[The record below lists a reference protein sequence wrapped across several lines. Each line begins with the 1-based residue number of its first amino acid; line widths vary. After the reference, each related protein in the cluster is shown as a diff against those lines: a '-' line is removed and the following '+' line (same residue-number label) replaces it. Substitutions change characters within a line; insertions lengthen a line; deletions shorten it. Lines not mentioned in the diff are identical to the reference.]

1 MNGLYKSLRFACIA
15 VLVAGCSGYQEM
27 TPEVQGGADGQVP
40 VALGG
45 HIDQEYVTRAGQ
57 DGFADGDKIG
67 TYIVD
72 YVDGA
77 PGELL
82 LEGNR
87 ADNLYYTYN
96 EAGNRWV
103 PSYDVYYKD
112 AKTPVDIYGYYPS
125 AKPESIEAYAFEVQK
140 DQRAEAANG
149 KLSGYEQSDFLWAKA
164 ENKTS
169 ADKIVWLSFTHRLAG
184 VRVSLSEGTGFD
196 EGEWASLEKDV
207 LVQSTVRTATIDL
220 ATGVATPAG
229 EVPSTGIV
237 PVIEGTD
244 FRAVV
249 IPQTVPAGSKLITAT
264 VGGYAYDLVKD
275 EAMVYVP
282 GKQHN
287 FTLTVNKRA
296 AGSYEFTLS
305 GESITVWENDR
316 TSHDGIAREY
326 VVVNVETP
334 GTLDAC
340 IAAKGLQISKVKNL
354 KVTGTINSR
363 DFGVMRY
370 MMSSLSSLNLK
381 EVRIVKC
388 EEGSLSGNPD
398 TWYASNEDDE
408 IPKRA
413 FLSKESLVSL
423 ILPDRLKKISGEMG
437 GERGAFCGCSN
448 LTGSLIIPEGV
459 EELGCGAFA
468 DCRNLNGNLSLP
480 STLKIIGVA
489 DYDSGRPDNGAF
501 FNCGFT
507 CELKLPEG
515 LEVIGCST
523 FNACR
528 ALYGELRFPEG
539 LKDIG
544 ARAFSYCPNLTGS
557 IAIPQNVNIIRSEC
571 FSHSGFNGT
580 LALHDGITNIG
591 GAAFGYTPLKGE
603 LHLPKNLE
611 VISSEAF
618 NGCDFSGTLVL
629 PKTVRQIGDK
639 AFAYNWR
646 LMGVL
651 DIPEGVLSIGA
662 GAFAKCWSL
671 EGVIFPESL
680 ESIKYEPSWNEDGG
694 AFQDCFGIGRIVCKG
709 TIPAYVQ
716 DGSFNGVPKD
726 NFTLEVPEGHEAQYQ
741 AATGWREFKRIAAY
755 RNLVIRPMVATAINT
770 SVTRD
775 LVLTADDSWSVVSQP
790 DWVTLDKTSGK
801 GKAEIQLT
809 FAQKPQDGTT
819 RTGEVVFKLDGEDYE
834 TRLAVSQYDYE
845 YAEDEVI
852 TLQTASKGNGV
863 NIVILG
869 DGFNAKDISE
879 GKLMKAMEEVYG
891 HFFSIQPYKF
901 YKDYF
906 NVYTAVPVSPE
917 SGIGTVNT
925 IVKTR
930 FNTATNGGVTRNGED
945 DYYEVMQYACKAP
958 TVSNGNINQTLIIMI
973 PNTEDYGGVCYM
985 WDDGTAIAY
994 CPMSDYGYP
1003 LDFRG
1008 VIQHEA
1014 GGHGFGK
1021 LGDEYIYHNAFIQ
1034 DCICNCCPHVWE
1046 FNIAKAKGWYQNLSL
1061 TGKMG
1066 DVPWRDFIFHE
1077 KYHTFVDIFEGGYMH
1092 NRGVYRSEQN
1102 SCMNNEI
1109 PYYSTISRYEIVRRI
1124 MEYAGEEFSFEKF
1137 VENDIVE
1144 AATTASTKAAQ
1155 DAGGR
1160 TAALNSHEP
1169 VFMGKRPE
1177 LR

>member
-1 MNGLYKSLRFACIA
+1 MNGLYKSLRFACIVA
-15 VLVAGCSGYQEM
+15 LVAGCSGYQEM

-207 LVQSTVRTATIDL
+207 LVQSTVRTATINL

-316 TSHDGIAREY
+316 TSHDGLAREY

-340 IAAKGLQISKVKNL
+340 IAAKGLQISKVRNL
-354 KVTGTINSR
+354 KLTGQINGR

-370 MMSSLSSLNLK
+370 LMADLNAINLR
-381 EVRIVKC
+381 EVRIVKGDWG
-388 EEGSLSGNPD
+388 ELGPNMGYNGS
-398 TWYASNEDDE
+398 EDDA
-408 IPKRA
+408 IPAGAINNKR
-413 FLSKESLVSL
+413 SITSL
-423 ILPDRLKKISGEMG
+423 ILPDRLVKIGDN
-437 GERGAFCGCSN
+437 AFSDCNS

-459 EELGCGAFA
+459 IEIDYAAFRS
-468 DCRNLNGNLSLP
+468 CTNLNGALKLP
-480 STLKIIGVA
+480 STLKTL
-489 DYDSGRPDNGAF
+489 GRMAGYTSYWDGPFKDCKFVG
-501 FNCGFT
+501 
-507 CELKLPEG
+507 ELILPES
-515 LEVIGCST
+515 LEVIGWGA
-523 FNACR
+523 FEGCR
-528 ALYGELRFPEG
+528 GLYGELHLPEN
-539 LKDIG
+539 LKEMG
-544 ARAFSYCPNLTGS
+544 QAAFSGMVNMVGS
-557 IAIPQNVNIIRSEC
+557 IEIPQQITRIEENT
-571 FSHSGFNGT
+571 FSNSGFNGT
-580 LALHDGITNIG
+580 LTLHDGITSIG
-591 GAAFGYTPLKGE
+591 AGAFSGTPLKGE

-611 VISSEAF
+611 VISDNSF

-629 PKTVRQIGDK
+629 PKTLRQIGDR

-662 GAFAKCWSL
+662 GAFAKCRSL
-671 EGVIFPESL
+671 DGVIFPESL
-680 ESIKYEPSWNEDGG
+680 ESIKYEPSWYEDGG

-775 LVLTADDSWSVVSQP
+775 LVLTADDNWSVVSQP

-1046 FNIAKAKGWYQNLSL
+1046 FNIAKAKGWFQNLSL

-1092 NRGVYRSEQN
+1092 SRGVYRSEQN

-1109 PYYSTISRYEIVRRI
+1109 PYFSTISRYEIVKRI

-1144 AATTASTKAAQ
+1144 AATMASTKAAQ

>member
-1 MNGLYKSLRFACIA
+1 MNGLYKSLRFACIVA
-15 VLVAGCSGYQEM
+15 LVAGCSGYQEM

-96 EAGNRWV
+96 EAGNRWI

-229 EVPSTGIV
+229 DVPSTGIV

-316 TSHDGIAREY
+316 TSHDGLAKEY
-326 VVVNVETP
+326 VVVNVDTP

-340 IAAKGLQISKVKNL
+340 IAAKGLQISKVRNL
-354 KVTGTINSR
+354 KLTGQINGR

-370 MMSSLSSLNLK
+370 MMSNLSALNLK
-381 EVRIVKC
+381 EVRIV
-388 EEGSLSGNPD
+388 ESWSGSFNNNLSYQGN
-398 TWYASNEDDE
+398 SDDC
-408 IPKRA
+408 IPAEA
-413 FLSKESLVSL
+413 FSYKESLTSV
-423 ILPDRLKKISGEMG
+423 IFPDKLKKIGNHAFYQCKSLTGSLRIPEGVEELGGYTFAGCANMNGILSLPSTLKYIGDYDFSDCRFACQLVLPEELEYIGYCAFITCRSFFGELKIPENVYYI
-437 GERGAFCGCSN
+437 GEHAFNGCVN
-448 LTGSLIIPEGV
+448 LTGSLIIPKKV
-459 EELGCGAFA
+459 TRINSYSFF
-468 DCRNLNGNLSLP
+468 DCP
-480 STLKIIGVA
+480 
-489 DYDSGRPDNGAF
+489 
-501 FNCGFT
+501 
-507 CELKLPEG
+507 G
-515 LEVIGCST
+515 L
-523 FNACR
+523 
-528 ALYGELRFPEG
+528 
-539 LKDIG
+539 
-544 ARAFSYCPNLTGS
+544 
-557 IAIPQNVNIIRSEC
+557 
-571 FSHSGFNGT
+571 NGT
-580 LALHDGITNIG
+580 LELHDGITYIG
-591 GAAFGYTPLKGE
+591 EDAFCYTSLKGE

-611 VISSEAF
+611 IISKEAF
-618 NGCDFSGTLVL
+618 NDCDFSGSLVL
-629 PKTVRQIGDK
+629 PATLLQIGDK
-639 AFAYNWR
+639 AFANNWR
-646 LMGVL
+646 LMGTL

-662 GAFAKCWSL
+662 GAFAGCGML
-671 EGVIFPESL
+671 EGIIFPESL
-680 ESIKYEPSWNEDGG
+680 ESIRYDSVSGG

-709 TIPAYVQ
+709 TIPASVQ

-726 NFTLEVPEGHEAQYQ
+726 NFTLEVPEGYEAQYQ
-741 AATGWREFKRIAAY
+741 AATGWHEFKRIAAY

-775 LVLTADDSWSVVSQP
+775 LVLTADDNWSVVSQP
-790 DWVTLDKTSGK
+790 DWVTLDKTSGM

-917 SGIGTVNT
+917 SGVGTVNT

-930 FNTATNGGVTRNGED
+930 FNTTANGGVTRNID
-945 DYYEVMQYACKAP
+945 NDYCEVMQYACKAP
-958 TVSNGNINQTLIIMI
+958 TVSNDNISQTLIIMI

-985 WDDGTAIAY
+985 WEDGTAIAY

-1008 VIQHEA
+1008 LIQHEA

-1034 DCICNCCPHVWE
+1034 DCICTCCPHVCE
-1046 FNIAKAKGWYQNLSL
+1046 LKAAQAKGWYQNLSL

-1077 KYHTFVDIFEGGYMH
+1077 KYHIFVDIFEGGYMH
-1092 NRGVYRSEQN
+1092 SRGVYRSEQN

-1109 PYYSTISRYEIVRRI
+1109 PYFSTISRYEIVKRI

-1160 TAALNSHEP
+1160 TSALNSHEP

>member
-15 VLVAGCSGYQEM
+15 MLVAGCSGYQEM

-72 YVDGA
+72 YVDGV

-229 EVPSTGIV
+229 EVPSAGIV

-316 TSHDGIAREY
+316 TSHDGLAREY

-340 IAAKGLQISKVKNL
+340 IAAKGLQISKVRNL
-354 KVTGTINSR
+354 KLTGQINGR

-370 MMSSLSSLNLK
+370 MMSNLSALNLK
-381 EVRIVKC
+381 EVRIV
-388 EEGSLSGNPD
+388 ESWSGSFNNNLSYQGN
-398 TWYASNEDDE
+398 SDDC
-408 IPKRA
+408 IPAEA
-413 FLSKESLVSL
+413 FSYKESLTSV
-423 ILPDRLKKISGEMG
+423 ILPDKLKKIGNHAFYQCKSLTGSLRIPEGVEELGGYTFAGCANMNGILSLPSTLKYIGDYDFSDCRFACQLVLPEELEYIGYCAFITCRSFFGELKIPENVYYI
-437 GERGAFCGCSN
+437 GEHAFNGCVN
-448 LTGSLIIPEGV
+448 LTGSLIIPKKV
-459 EELGCGAFA
+459 TRINSYSFF
-468 DCRNLNGNLSLP
+468 DCP
-480 STLKIIGVA
+480 
-489 DYDSGRPDNGAF
+489 
-501 FNCGFT
+501 
-507 CELKLPEG
+507 G
-515 LEVIGCST
+515 L
-523 FNACR
+523 
-528 ALYGELRFPEG
+528 
-539 LKDIG
+539 
-544 ARAFSYCPNLTGS
+544 
-557 IAIPQNVNIIRSEC
+557 
-571 FSHSGFNGT
+571 NGT
-580 LALHDGITNIG
+580 LELHDGITYIG
-591 GAAFGYTPLKGE
+591 EDAFCYTSLKGE

-611 VISSEAF
+611 IISKEAF
-618 NGCDFSGTLVL
+618 NDCDFSGSLVL
-629 PKTVRQIGDK
+629 PATLLQIGDK
-639 AFAYNWR
+639 AFANNWR
-646 LMGVL
+646 LMGTL

-662 GAFAKCWSL
+662 GAFAGCGML
-671 EGVIFPESL
+671 EGIIFPESL
-680 ESIKYEPSWNEDGG
+680 ESIRYDSVSGG

-709 TIPAYVQ
+709 TIPASVQ

-741 AATGWREFKRIAAY
+741 AAMGWREFKRISAY

-775 LVLTADDSWSVVSQP
+775 LVLTADDNWSVVSQP
-790 DWVTLDKTSGK
+790 DWVILDKTSGK
-801 GKAEIQLT
+801 GKAELQLT

-834 TRLAVSQYDYE
+834 TRLTVSQYDYE

-945 DYYEVMQYACKAP
+945 DYFEVMQYACKAP
-958 TVSNGNINQTLIIMI
+958 TVKEDNINRTLIIMI
-973 PNTEDYGGVCYM
+973 PNTTDYGGMTYM

-1008 VIQHEA
+1008 LIQHEA

-1034 DCICNCCPHVWE
+1034 DCGCSCCPHVCE
-1046 FNIAKAKGWYQNLSL
+1046 FKTAQAKGWYQNLSL

-1077 KYHTFVDIFEGGYMH
+1077 KYHIFVDIFEGGYMH
-1092 NRGVYRSEQN
+1092 SRGVYRSEQN

-1109 PYYSTISRYEIVRRI
+1109 PYFSTISRYEIVKRI

-1144 AATTASTKAAQ
+1144 AATTASTKATQ